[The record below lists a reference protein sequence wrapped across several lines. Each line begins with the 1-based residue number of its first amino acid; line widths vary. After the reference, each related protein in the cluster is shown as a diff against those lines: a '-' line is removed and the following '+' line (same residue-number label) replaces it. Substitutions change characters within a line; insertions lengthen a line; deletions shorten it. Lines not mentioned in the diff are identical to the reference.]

1 MANTDSFI
9 DEVNEELRRDRLFA
23 MFKKWGWI
31 PILLVL
37 ILVGAAAYREYA
49 LAQRETAARAFG
61 DALLGA
67 LDASES
73 AERQAALA
81 AVSTENETAQALLAL
96 LLAAEQATG
105 SDREAAAAG
114 LRALADQPGLA
125 PRYRDLALLKAHLL
139 DPQEAP
145 EALQMLDQLALPG
158 RPYRPLAMEQ
168 QALVHI
174 SQGDI
179 EAGIALLRLLEED
192 SQATPGLQQRASQL
206 IVAIEAG
213 SALQD
218 APAPDAAED
227 AGTGD
232 PADGSEP
239 LLPESPSET
248 GAGEAEDIGDTG
260 ANE

>member
-23 MFKKWGWI
+23 MFRKWGWI

-37 ILVGAAAYREYA
+37 ILVGGAAYREYS
-49 LAQRETAARAFG
+49 LVQNETAARAFG
-61 DALLGA
+61 DALIGA
-67 LDASES
+67 IDADES
-73 AERQAALA
+73 ADRQAALA

-96 LLAAEQATG
+96 LLATEQATDN
-105 SDREAAAAG
+105 DREAAAAG
-114 LRALADQPGLA
+114 LRALADQPDLA

-139 DPQEAP
+139 DPQEATV
-145 EALQMLDQLALPG
+145 ALAMLDQLALPG

-174 SQGDI
+174 GQGDI
-179 EAGIALLRLLEED
+179 EAGIALLRLLEQD
-192 SQATPGLQQRASQL
+192 SQATPGLQQRTSQL

-218 APAPDAAED
+218 APAEGAAED
-227 AGTGD
+227 AGGD
-232 PADGSEP
+232 GPAEESEP
-239 LLPESPSET
+239 LLPEAPSDVGV
-248 GAGEAEDIGDTG
+248 GAAE

>member
-9 DEVNEELRRDRLFA
+9 EEVNEELRRDRLFA

-37 ILVGAAAYREYA
+37 ILVGGAAYREYS
-49 LAQRETAARAFG
+49 LAQQETSARAFG
-61 DALLGA
+61 DALIGS

-114 LRALADQPGLA
+114 LRALADQPDLA

-139 DPQEAP
+139 DPQEPIA
-145 EALQMLDQLALPG
+145 ALAMLDQLALPG

-174 SQGDI
+174 GQGDI
-179 EAGIALLRLLEED
+179 EAGMTLLRLLEED
-192 SQATPGLQQRASQL
+192 SQATPGLQQRTSQL

-218 APAPDAAED
+218 APAQDAVAD
-227 AGTGD
+227 AGADD
-232 PADGSEP
+232 PAEESEP
-239 LLPESPSET
+239 LLPEAADET
-248 GAGEAEDIGDTG
+248 GAAETG
-260 ANE
+260 AADASE

>member
-23 MFKKWGWI
+23 MFRKWGWI

-37 ILVGAAAYREYA
+37 ILVGGAAYREYS
-49 LAQRETAARAFG
+49 LVQSETAARAFG
-61 DALLGA
+61 DALIGA
-67 LDASES
+67 IDADES
-73 AERQAALA
+73 ADRQAALA

-96 LLAAEQATG
+96 LLATEQATDN
-105 SDREAAAAG
+105 DREAAAAG
-114 LRALADQPGLA
+114 LRALADQPDLA

-139 DPQEAP
+139 DPQEATV
-145 EALQMLDQLALPG
+145 ALAMLDQLALPG

-174 SQGDI
+174 GQGDI
-179 EAGIALLRLLEED
+179 EAGIALLRLLEQD
-192 SQATPGLQQRASQL
+192 SQATPGLQQRTSQL

-218 APAPDAAED
+218 APAEGAAED
-227 AGTGD
+227 AGEDG
-232 PADGSEP
+232 PAEESEP
-239 LLPESPSET
+239 LLPEAPSDVGE
-248 GAGEAEDIGDTG
+248 GAAE

>member
-23 MFKKWGWI
+23 MFRKWGWI

-37 ILVGAAAYREYA
+37 ILVGGAAYREYS

-61 DALLGA
+61 DALLAA
-67 LDASES
+67 LDAEES
-73 AERQAALA
+73 GDRQAALA
-81 AVSTENETAQALLAL
+81 AVRTENETAQALLAL
-96 LLAAEQATG
+96 LLSAEQATG
-105 SDREAAAAG
+105 SNREAAAAG

-125 PRYRDLALLKAHLL
+125 PRYRDLALLKAHLI
-139 DPQEAP
+139 DPQEATA
-145 EALQMLDQLALPG
+145 ALAMLDQLALPG
-158 RPYRPLAMEQ
+158 RPYRPIAMEQ

-174 SQGDI
+174 GQGDI

-192 SQATPGLQQRASQL
+192 SQATPGLQQRTSQL

-218 APAPDAAED
+218 APAEDAEED
-227 AGTGD
+227 AGGD
-232 PADGSEP
+232 EPGDEGEP
-239 LLPESPSET
+239 LLPVGPDDDGGEAET
-248 GAGEAEDIGDTG
+248 GAADAGE
-260 ANE
+260 